1 MRVTSSLWVSAHM
14 RRAQIAGA
22 FATLVSKGAEEAGAI
37 FVIVNDLQGEYTLYG
52 PAPQAEYAPDYEG
65 GRLFER
71 VLSTREWSDVN
82 EHLDKE
88 KRFDP
93 DIWVVEIEDRDG
105 RNFLLDKEHIIR
117 SP

>member
-22 FATLVSKGAEEAGAI
+22 YATLVSKGAEEAGVI
-37 FVIVNDLQGEYTLYG
+37 FVIVNDLQGEYVLYG
-52 PAPQAEYAPDYEG
+52 PAPQAEYGSDYTG

-71 VLSTREWSDVN
+71 VASSRVWSDID
-82 EHLDKE
+82 EYLDKE

-105 RNFLLDKEHIIR
+105 RNFLLDQEQLIQ